1 MQCVLAANRAIN
13 GSVSAEET
21 WRGEGRGGE
30 AEAEA
35 EAPPPGCPT
44 CDWAA
49 FKSLG
54 SDRRRAVL
62 ARREAGVATGLS
74 TERS

>member
-1 MQCVLAANRAIN
+1 MFWQLIAQLMEASRP
-13 GSVSAEET
+13 
-21 WRGEGRGGE
+21 RKPGEGNGGE
-30 AEAEA
+30 GEAEA
-35 EAPPPGCPT
+35 EAPPLGCPT

-62 ARREAGVATGLS
+62 ARREAGVTTGLS